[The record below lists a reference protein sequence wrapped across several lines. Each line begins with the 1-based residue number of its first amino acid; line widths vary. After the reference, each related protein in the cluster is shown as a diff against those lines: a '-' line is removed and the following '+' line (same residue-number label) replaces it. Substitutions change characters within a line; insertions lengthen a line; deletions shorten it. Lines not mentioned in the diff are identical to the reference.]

1 MQYKLMHKNIP
12 VMDIEID
19 EATYGIVRLGEIY
32 NYEHIP
38 LGVLTYEKKVDRAL
52 LNHWW
57 TGRSIPLSRSGIR
70 EALEIMDIPVPQ
82 KLVEKCMGLSLSDQY
97 WICPFEKEVKW
108 SDVNFF
114 QNDFSED
121 VGNSLF
127 GIRTD
132 SMALDLMSPDNTS
145 DGYLKKKWKIINEKR
160 YLIKGGNGQ
169 IQQEPFNE
177 VFATEIMKC
186 IGDMDFVPY
195 ELIWEKEMPYSICED
210 FISENTELINASDI
224 MKIEKRP
231 NHISEYNHFLKCCDI
246 LEIPNAEE
254 SIHKMLVLDFIIAND
269 DRHFHNFGAV
279 RNAETLE
286 WIGIAPIFDCGNS
299 MWHNDPINKIE
310 IEDVGTPSRT
320 FKKNHKEQIKLVK
333 SFDWLNAECLKKI
346 PDICIQVYSQNP
358 FMDEYRLNKLCKAMK
373 VRVNYLEDI
382 IMKEELKKDIG
393 SITME

>member
-70 EALEIMDIPVPQ
+70 EALEIMDILVPQ

-310 IEDVGTPSRT
+310 IEDVDTPSRT

>member
-310 IEDVGTPSRT
+310 IEDVDTPSRT

>member
-38 LGVLTYEKKVDRAL
+38 LGVLNYEKKVDRAL

-310 IEDVGTPSRT
+310 IEDVDTPSRT

>member
-70 EALEIMDIPVPQ
+70 EALEIMDILVPQ

-310 IEDVGTPSRT
+310 IEDVDTPSRT

-333 SFDWLNAECLKKI
+333 SFDWLNTECLKKI

>member
-186 IGDMDFVPY
+186 IGNMDFVPY

-310 IEDVGTPSRT
+310 IEDVDTPSRT

-333 SFDWLNAECLKKI
+333 SFDWLNTECLKKI
-346 PDICIQVYSQNP
+346 PDICMQVYSQNP

>member
-310 IEDVGTPSRT
+310 IEDVDTPSRT

-333 SFDWLNAECLKKI
+333 SFDWLNTECLKKI

>member
-186 IGDMDFVPY
+186 IGNMDFVPY

-310 IEDVGTPSRT
+310 IEDVDTPSRT

-333 SFDWLNAECLKKI
+333 SFDWLNTECLKKI

-358 FMDEYRLNKLCKAMK
+358 FMDEYRLNKLCKAVK

>member
-70 EALEIMDIPVPQ
+70 EALEIMDILVPQ

-186 IGDMDFVPY
+186 IGNMDFVPY

-310 IEDVGTPSRT
+310 IEDVDTPSRT

>member
-186 IGDMDFVPY
+186 IGNMDFVPY

-310 IEDVGTPSRT
+310 IEDVDTPSRT

>member
-224 MKIEKRP
+224 MKIEKRS
-231 NHISEYNHFLKCCDI
+231 NHISEYNHL
-246 LEIPNAEE
+246 L
-254 SIHKMLVLDFIIAND
+254 
-269 DRHFHNFGAV
+269 
-279 RNAETLE
+279 
-286 WIGIAPIFDCGNS
+286 
-299 MWHNDPINKIE
+299 
-310 IEDVGTPSRT
+310 
-320 FKKNHKEQIKLVK
+320 
-333 SFDWLNAECLKKI
+333 
-346 PDICIQVYSQNP
+346 
-358 FMDEYRLNKLCKAMK
+358 
-373 VRVNYLEDI
+373 
-382 IMKEELKKDIG
+382 
-393 SITME
+393 

>member
-186 IGDMDFVPY
+186 IGNMDFVPY

-310 IEDVGTPSRT
+310 IEDVDTPSRT

-346 PDICIQVYSQNP
+346 PDICMQVYSQNP